1 MERAPVHLAQGQNL
15 DIWSPA
21 VSQFSKLIFCVV
33 IFSCAAISL
42 HLQDIS
48 QIIWEHFLNDRLE
61 RSHKNMLVE
70 QPGPVET

>member
-21 VSQFSKLIFCVV
+21 VSQFSKLIFWVV
-33 IFSCAAISL
+33 ISL

-61 RSHKNMLVE
+61 RSHKNLLVE